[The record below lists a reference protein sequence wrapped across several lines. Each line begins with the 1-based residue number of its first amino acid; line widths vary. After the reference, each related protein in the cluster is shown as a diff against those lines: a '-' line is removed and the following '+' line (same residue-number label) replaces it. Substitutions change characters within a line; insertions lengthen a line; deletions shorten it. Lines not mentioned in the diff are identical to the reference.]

1 MNDKKNEQDVTQT
14 QTIFRLEDDFSLIKD
29 FLEGNEQSFVKLV
42 NRHKDKVRNLIYLT
56 LGNNYQVEDIAQ
68 DVFIT
73 VYRKLSQFN
82 FNAQF
87 STWLYRITINKCK
100 DHLRRAKLR
109 SIFSPFESAEDEK
122 YVEKHD
128 TDEFEVKQ
136 IINDAIAQLPEKL
149 RIPLVLRDIEGMS
162 YQEIGDS
169 LGFEQGTV
177 KSRIFRARE
186 HLRVLLEPYRKD
198 LFNE

>member
-1 MNDKKNEQDVTQT
+1 MNNKKNEQDVNQP
-14 QTIFRLEDDFSLIKD
+14 QTIFRLEDDFSLVKG

-68 DVFIT
+68 DVFIS

-82 FNAQF
+82 FNSQF

-109 SIFSPFESAEDEK
+109 SIFSPFELAEDEK
-122 YVEKHD
+122 FVEKHD
-128 TDEFEVKQ
+128 SDEFEVKQ
-136 IINDAIAQLPEKL
+136 IVNDAIAQLPEKL

-186 HLRVLLEPYRKD
+186 QLRVLLEPYRKD
-198 LFNE
+198 LFND